1 MIKVLQGDLFA
12 SQAQT
17 LVNTVNCVGVMGKGV
32 ALQFKKR
39 FPEMFADYERRC
51 ADGEVRLG
59 EPYLWAP
66 LVAPWVLN
74 FPTKDHWRSRTRLA
88 DIEAGLARLTACY
101 RDWGIESL
109 AVPPL
114 GCGEGQLDWQ
124 VVGPTLYRGLA
135 QLDIDV
141 ELYAPWEVGSAEL
154 DPAFLGREVGLG
166 DVAGPTRLEPAWV
179 ALVAVL
185 ARIEQNPYR
194 WPIGRIAF
202 QKLAYFATAAGLPTG
217 LHYRR
222 ASYGP
227 YAEDLKSVQSRLTNN
242 GLIVE
247 RRAGRMYEVCVG
259 PTYGDAAAQHHDRLD
274 EWGPIIERV
283 ADLLLRGDTKQT
295 EIRASVHMAAA
306 DLQHRPGPKL
316 TERDVVDEVLKWK
329 ARRKPPLTERDVAE
343 ATRSMN
349 ILGWIRAEP
358 SYDLDLA
365 PDITYLVETD
375 LVESP
380 A

>member
-1 MIKVLQGDLFA
+1 MVKVLQGDLFA

-51 ADGEVRLG
+51 AAGEVRLG

-66 LVAPWVLN
+66 LVVPWVLN

-88 DIEAGLARLTACY
+88 DIEAGLAHLAACY

-124 VVGPTLYRGLA
+124 VVGPTLYRELA
-135 QLDIDV
+135 RLDIDV
-141 ELYAPWEVGSAEL
+141 ELYAPWDADSAEL
-154 DPAFLGREVGLG
+154 DPAFLGREIALG
-166 DVAGPTRLEPAWV
+166 EVAGPTRLEPAWV

-194 WPIGRIAF
+194 WPIGRTAF
-202 QKLAYFATAAGLPTG
+202 QKLAYFATAEGLPTG
-217 LHYRR
+217 FQYQRG
-222 ASYGP
+222 SYGP
-227 YAEDLKSVQSRLTNN
+227 FAEDLKSVQSKLINN
-242 GLIVE
+242 GLIIE
-247 RRAGRMYEVCVG
+247 RPTGRMFEVCVG
-259 PTYGDAAAQHHDRLD
+259 PTYGDAAVQHRDRLD
-274 EWGPIIERV
+274 EWAPIIERV
-283 ADLLLRGDTKQT
+283 ADLLLRGDTKRT

-306 DLQHRPGPKL
+306 DLRHRPGPKL
-316 TERDVVDEVLKWK
+316 TEREVVDEVLKWK

-358 SYDLDLA
+358 SDDLDRA
-365 PDITYLVETD
+365 PDITD
-375 LVESP
+375 LIESP

>member
-51 ADGEVRLG
+51 AAGAVKLG

-66 LVAPWVLN
+66 LVPPWVLN

-88 DIEAGLARLTACY
+88 DIEAGLARLAACY

-124 VVGPTLYRGLA
+124 VVGPTLYRELA
-135 QLDIDV
+135 RLDIDV
-141 ELYAPWEVGSAEL
+141 ELYAPWDADSDEL
-154 DPAFLGREVGLG
+154 DPAFLGREIALG
-166 DVAGPTRLEPAWV
+166 EVAGPTRLEPAWV

-194 WPIGRIAF
+194 WPIGRTAF
-202 QKLAYFATAAGLPTG
+202 QKLAYFATAEGLPTG
-217 LHYRR
+217 FQYQRG
-222 ASYGP
+222 SYGP
-227 YAEDLKSVQSRLTNN
+227 FAEDLKSVQSKLINN
-242 GLIVE
+242 GLIIE
-247 RRAGRMYEVCVG
+247 RPTGQRFEVCVG
-259 PTYGDAAAQHHDRLD
+259 PTYEDAAVQHRDRLD
-274 EWGPIIERV
+274 EWEPIIERV
-283 ADLLLRGDTKQT
+283 ADLLLRGDTKRT
-295 EIRASVHMAAA
+295 ETRASVHMVAA

-316 TERDVVDEVLKWK
+316 TEREVVDEVLKWK

-358 SYDLDLA
+358 ADDLDLA
-365 PDITYLVETD
+365 PDITD
-375 LVESP
+375 LIESP

>member
-1 MIKVLQGDLFA
+1 MVKVLHGNLFA

-51 ADGEVRLG
+51 AAGAVKLG

-88 DIEAGLARLTACY
+88 DIEAGLDRLAACY
-101 RDWGIESL
+101 QDWGIESL

-124 VVGPTLYRGLA
+124 VVGPTLYRGLGR
-135 QLDIDV
+135 LDVNV
-141 ELYAPWEVGSAEL
+141 ELYAPWDAESAEL
-154 DPAFLGREVGLG
+154 DPAFLGREISLG

-179 ALVAVL
+179 ALVSVL
-185 ARIEQNPYR
+185 ARIEQNSYR

-202 QKLAYFATAAGLPTG
+202 QKLAYFATTAGLPTG
-217 LHYRR
+217 LRYRR

-227 YAEDLKSVQSRLTNN
+227 YAEDLKNVQSRLIHN

-247 RRAGRMYEVCVG
+247 RRSGRMYEVCVG
-259 PTYGDAAAQHHDRLD
+259 PTYKDAAVQHRDRLN
-274 EWGPIIERV
+274 EWAPIIERV
-283 ADLLLRGDTKQT
+283 ADLLLRGDTKRT

-306 DLQHRPGPKL
+306 DLQYRPGPKL
-316 TERDVVDEVLKWK
+316 TEREVVDEVLKWK
-329 ARRKPPLTERDVAE
+329 ARRKPPLTGQDVAE

-349 ILGWIRAEP
+349 ILGWICAEP
-358 SYDLDLA
+358 SDDLDLA
-365 PDITYLVETD
+365 PDIID
-375 LVESP
+375 LIESP

>member
-1 MIKVLQGDLFA
+1 MVKVLQGDMFA

-51 ADGEVRLG
+51 TAGEVRLG
-59 EPYLWAP
+59 EPYLWTP

-74 FPTKDHWRSRTRLA
+74 FPTKDHWRARTRLA
-88 DIEAGLARLTACY
+88 DIEAGLARLAARY

-141 ELYAPWEVGSAEL
+141 ELYAPWEVDSAEL

-202 QKLAYFATAAGLPTG
+202 QKLAYFATAAGIPTG
-217 LHYRR
+217 LQYQRG
-222 ASYGP
+222 SYGP
-227 YAEDLKSVQSRLTNN
+227 YAEDLKRMQTRLINN
-242 GLIVE
+242 GLVVE
-247 RRAGRMYEVCVG
+247 QRVGRMYEVCVG
-259 PTYGDAAAQHHDRLD
+259 PTYEDAATQHRDRLD
-274 EWGPIIERV
+274 EWAPIIERV
-283 ADLLLRGDTKQT
+283 ADLLLRGDTKRT
-295 EIRASVHMAAA
+295 EIRASVHMVAA
-306 DLQHRPGPKL
+306 DFQHRPGPKL
-316 TERDVVDEVLKWK
+316 TEQDVVDEVLKWK
-329 ARRKPPLTERDVAE
+329 AGRQPPLTERDVAE
-343 ATRSMN
+343 ATRSMH

-358 SYDLDLA
+358 SDDLDLA
-365 PDITYLVETD
+365 PDITD